1 VSRGLALLSG
11 VLGGLVV
18 AVAGAILI
26 ANGVIQTAQPATR
39 EVVQAPVTRP
49 AADDRAGG
57 GLTVRDIFEK
67 AAPGVV
73 FIRADIAAGAGDSP
87 LSPQRGGTAT
97 GSGFVLD
104 AEGNILTNQHVVSGA
119 KKVQVRFEEKD
130 DPVDARVVGEDPST
144 DLAVLKVDSDAGK
157 LRPIPLGE
165 SKSAQVGDPAIA
177 IGNPFGLDHTVT
189 TGIIS
194 AVGRQIDAPNQFSID
209 DVIQT
214 DASIN
219 PGNSGG
225 PLLDAS
231 GRVIGINAQIATGGS
246 GSGSVGIGFAVPI
259 DTAKKIIPQL
269 EKDGKIER
277 AYLGITTAPISKD
290 IASQLNLPTSDGALV
305 QDVVRG
311 GPADK
316 AGFKAGTTR
325 TDQGLTLGGDIIVKV
340 DGKDVKRPEDVASAI
355 SDNKPG
361 QRVPIEFFRK
371 GDRKTEQVL
380 LGKRPAEVP
389 GAGGQGPGGGGGGG
403 GGGAPRPPE
412 DLLPGLP

>member
-1 VSRGLALLSG
+1 VSRALALFSG

-26 ANGVIQTAQPATR
+26 ATGVIQTAGPATR

-49 AADDRAGG
+49 AANDKAGG
-57 GLTVRDIFEK
+57 GLTVRDIFEQ

-87 LSPQRGGTAT
+87 LSPQKGGTAT

-104 AEGNILTNQHVVSGA
+104 SEGDILTNQHVVSGA
-119 KKVQVRFEEKD
+119 KKVQVRFKEKD
-130 DPVDARVVGEDPST
+130 DPVDAEVVGQDPST
-144 DLAVLKVDSDAGK
+144 DLAVLKVDAGSGK
-157 LRPIPLGE
+157 LHPIPLGE

-209 DVIQT
+209 NVLQT

-231 GRVIGINAQIATGGS
+231 GKVIGINAQIATGGS
-246 GSGSVGIGFAVPI
+246 GNGSVGIGFAVPI

-269 EKDGKIER
+269 KRNGKIDR

-305 QDVVRG
+305 QDVVPG

-316 AGFKAGTTR
+316 AGLKAGTTR

-340 DGKDVKRPEDVASAI
+340 DGQAVKRPEDVANAI
-355 SDNKPG
+355 TDNKPG
-361 QRVPIEFFRK
+361 ESVPIEFFRR
-371 GDRKTEQVL
+371 GNRKTEQVQ
-380 LGKRPAEVP
+380 LGKRPAQVP
-389 GAGGQGPGGGGGGG
+389 GAGGPGGGGGGE
-403 GGGAPRPPE
+403 GAPQPPQ
-412 DLLPGLP
+412 DLLPNLP